1 MKRSDVYSGAALV
14 VVDSFEAKASEDQLP
29 EYWENDL
36 VKPVRRNAKAYFIRK
51 QKRCCCYCKQRVSSK
66 NFKVWD
72 VEHVLPRSSNPAFM
86 FEPQNL
92 AVSCPDCNT
101 AKSNKKIS
109 KSKNYKRFPRSSNSY
124 TIVHPHFDSYE
135 DNIHVV
141 GYIYSP
147 KTLKGK
153 ETIIACDLLRFAERF
168 IDWENPVQVA
178 ELDADL
184 SEVAADSEKLKKLL
198 KYAAT
203 L

>member
-1 MKRSDVYSGAALV
+1 MKKSDIYSSASLV
-14 VVDSFEAKASEDQLP
+14 LVEGFEAKTNADQLP
-29 EYWENDL
+29 DYWENDL
-36 VKPVRRNAKAYFIRK
+36 VKPVRRQAKAYFIRK
-51 QKRCCCYCKQRVSSK
+51 QNRCCCYCMQKISSK

-72 VEHVLPRSSNPAFM
+72 VEHVLPRSPNPAFM

-92 AVSCPDCNT
+92 AVSYPACNT
-101 AKSNKKIS
+101 AQSNKKIS
-109 KSKNYKRFPRSSNSY
+109 KSKEYKRFPRSPNSY

-147 KTLKGK
+147 KTPKGK

-184 SEVAADSEKLKKLL
+184 PEVAADNEKLKKLL
-198 KYAAT
+198 RFAAT